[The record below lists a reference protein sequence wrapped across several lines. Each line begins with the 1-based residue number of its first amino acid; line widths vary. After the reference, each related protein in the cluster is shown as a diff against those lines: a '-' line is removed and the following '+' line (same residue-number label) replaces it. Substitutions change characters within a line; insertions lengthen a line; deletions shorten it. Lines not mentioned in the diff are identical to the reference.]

1 METATA
7 VRWRKYGKDRLY
19 VNAAGGKRIGWRD
32 LVTGQDHVEDEDCA
46 ELFSM
51 TVAAWLANLQH
62 DSMPVGGH
70 SVDRGPTTHQDL
82 GRLADASH
90 LPVEGEPPISATPVS
105 GPSVDTDGP
114 PHLTEREVKSDEW
127 EDLADRRAGA
137 AAREQAVKLK
147 HERPILT
154 RVARVLGVHTDERAW
169 RTGADGEEKVAARL
183 AKLAKADPR
192 WHFLHAIPVGERG
205 SDIDHVVIGPGG
217 VFTLNAKNHPNAK
230 LWIAGDTFLVNG
242 QRHPYIRNSRFEAFR
257 AAGLL
262 SSAAGIKVDATGVVV
277 PVGAAGVVIKKAPH
291 DVVVVNRMRLVKW
304 LTSQPE
310 ILVPEVV
317 GTIFEA
323 ARRSTTWHHQGNP

>member
-1 METATA
+1 
-7 VRWRKYGKDRLY
+7 
-19 VNAAGGKRIGWRD
+19 
-32 LVTGQDHVEDEDCA
+32 
-46 ELFSM
+46 
-51 TVAAWLANLQH
+51 
-62 DSMPVGGH
+62 
-70 SVDRGPTTHQDL
+70 
-82 GRLADASH
+82 
-90 LPVEGEPPISATPVS
+90 
-105 GPSVDTDGP
+105 
-114 PHLTEREVKSDEW
+114 
-127 EDLADRRAGA
+127 
-137 AAREQAVKLK
+137 
-147 HERPILT
+147 
-154 RVARVLGVHTDERAW
+154 
-169 RTGADGEEKVAARL
+169 
-183 AKLAKADPR
+183 
-192 WHFLHAIPVGERG
+192 VGERG